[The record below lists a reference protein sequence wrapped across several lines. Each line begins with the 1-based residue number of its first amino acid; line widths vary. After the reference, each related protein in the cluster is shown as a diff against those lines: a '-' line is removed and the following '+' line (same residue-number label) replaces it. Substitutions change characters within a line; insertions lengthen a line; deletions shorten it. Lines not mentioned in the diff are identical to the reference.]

1 MKLTVND
8 LRKLVRDQIQ
18 ESAHDGSA
26 KDRLNAKVDYMRIPN
41 TSKAAAKALQ
51 VLTGVKEKLSGL
63 NADFSDLGVSID
75 AITSVNTSLDVA
87 IEKMSDVVAHPG
99 HYVKSA
105 QEMSKESETNKIK
118 LPVGADS
125 KKPEVKDSLQSLGE
139 KLARKLR

>member
-8 LRKLVRDQIQ
+8 LRKIVKDQIQ
-18 ESAHDGSA
+18 ESMHDGSA

-63 NADFSDLGVSID
+63 DADFSELGVNID
-75 AITSVNTSLDVA
+75 AITSVNSSLDAA

-105 QEMSKESETNKIK
+105 QEISADKNKIK
-118 LPVGADS
+118 LQVASDNNQPES
-125 KKPEVKDSLQSLGE
+125 KDTLQSLGE